1 MPRKADAGLEGRIVD
16 VAYRLWS
23 DKGEKALTM
32 RAVAKA
38 ARTTTPTLYERFH
51 DKHDLMEF
59 LRERARRRLF
69 AAIQPAKSA
78 GEICRLA
85 LNFISRHG
93 HEYRLLT
100 SEWATR
106 FAQQKSMP
114 SYQFLRERL
123 AEQLGG
129 KPDDHGR
136 LALELIAL
144 VHGTA
149 MLRPES
155 DEHRDIAAE
164 FQTACLE
171 ACDALIEVAAA
182 RSARDG
188 KRAVSRHSCYEG
200 QQT

>member
-38 ARTTTPTLYERFH
+38 ARTTTPTLYERFR
-51 DKHDLMEF
+51 DKHDLLDF

-85 LNFISRHG
+85 LAFVSRHG
-93 HEYRLLT
+93 HEYRLLS

-114 SYQFLRERL
+114 SYQFLREKL
-123 AEQLGG
+123 ADQLGG
-129 KPDDHGR
+129 KPDDHAR
-136 LALELIAL
+136 LALELIVL

-155 DEHRDIAAE
+155 DEHRHIAAE
-164 FQTACLE
+164 FQNACLE
-171 ACDALIEVAAA
+171 ACDALIELAAA
-182 RSARDG
+182 RSATEAQR
-188 KRAVSRHSCYEG
+188 
-200 QQT
+200 TN

>member
-38 ARTTTPTLYERFH
+38 ARTTTPTLYERFR
-51 DKHDLMEF
+51 DKHDLLDF

-78 GEICRLA
+78 GQTCRLA
-85 LNFISRHG
+85 LAFVSRHG
-93 HEYRLLT
+93 HEYRLLS

-114 SYQFLRERL
+114 SYQFLREKL
-123 AEQLGG
+123 ADQLGG
-129 KPDDHGR
+129 KPDDHAR
-136 LALELIAL
+136 LALELIVL

-149 MLRPES
+149 MLRPEN
-155 DEHRDIAAE
+155 DEHRHIAAE
-164 FQTACLE
+164 FQNACLE
-171 ACDALIEVAAA
+171 ACDALIELAAA
-182 RSARDG
+182 RSATEAQR
-188 KRAVSRHSCYEG
+188 
-200 QQT
+200 TN

>member
-38 ARTTTPTLYERFH
+38 ARTTTPTLYERFR
-51 DKHDLMEF
+51 DKHDLLEF

-69 AAIQPAKSA
+69 AAIQPAKTA

-85 LNFISRHG
+85 LAFVSRHG

-129 KPDDHGR
+129 KPDDYGR

-155 DEHRDIAAE
+155 DEHHNIAME
-164 FQTACLE
+164 FQRACLE
-171 ACDALIEVAAA
+171 ACDALIEMAAS
-182 RSARDG
+182 R
-188 KRAVSRHSCYEG
+188 RAIEG
-200 QQT
+200 ERAN

>member
-38 ARTTTPTLYERFH
+38 ARTTTPTLYERFR
-51 DKHDLMEF
+51 DKHDLLDF

-78 GEICRLA
+78 GQICRLA
-85 LNFISRHG
+85 LAFVSRHG
-93 HEYRLLT
+93 HEYRLLS

-114 SYQFLRERL
+114 SYQFLREKL
-123 AEQLGG
+123 ADQLGG
-129 KPDDHGR
+129 KPDDRAR
-136 LALELIAL
+136 LALELIIL

-155 DEHRDIAAE
+155 DEHRHIAAE
-164 FQTACLE
+164 FQNACLE
-171 ACDALIEVAAA
+171 ACDALIELAAA
-182 RSARDG
+182 RSATEAQR
-188 KRAVSRHSCYEG
+188 SN
-200 QQT
+200 

>member
-38 ARTTTPTLYERFH
+38 ARTTTPTLYERFR
-51 DKHDLMEF
+51 DKHDLLDF

-85 LNFISRHG
+85 LAFASRHG
-93 HEYRLLT
+93 HEYRLLS

-114 SYQFLRERL
+114 SYQFLREKL
-123 AEQLGG
+123 ADQLGG
-129 KPDDHGR
+129 KPDDHAR
-136 LALELIAL
+136 LALELIVL

-155 DEHRDIAAE
+155 DEHRHIAAE
-164 FQTACLE
+164 FQNACLE
-171 ACDALIEVAAA
+171 ACDALIELAAA
-182 RSARDG
+182 RSATEAQR
-188 KRAVSRHSCYEG
+188 SN
-200 QQT
+200 

>member
-38 ARTTTPTLYERFH
+38 ARTTTPTLYERFR
-51 DKHDLMEF
+51 DKHDLLDF

-85 LNFISRHG
+85 LAFVSRHG
-93 HEYRLLT
+93 HEYRLLS

-114 SYQFLRERL
+114 SYQFLREKL
-123 AEQLGG
+123 ADQLGG
-129 KPDDHGR
+129 KPDDHAR
-136 LALELIAL
+136 LALELIVL

-155 DEHRDIAAE
+155 DEHRHIAAE
-164 FQTACLE
+164 FQNACLE
-171 ACDALIEVAAA
+171 ACDALIELAAA
-182 RSARDG
+182 RSATEAQR
-188 KRAVSRHSCYEG
+188 SN
-200 QQT
+200 

>member
-23 DKGEKALTM
+23 EKGEKALTM

-38 ARTTTPTLYERFH
+38 ARTTTPTLYERFR
-51 DKHDLMEF
+51 DKHDLLEF

-69 AAIQPAKSA
+69 AAIQPAQSA
-78 GEICRLA
+78 GEACRLA
-85 LNFISRHG
+85 LGFISQHG

-106 FAQQKSMP
+106 FADQKPMP
-114 SYQFLRERL
+114 SYQLLQDRL
-123 AEQLGG
+123 ARQLGG
-129 KPDDHGR
+129 QQEDPGR
-136 LALELIAL
+136 LALGLIAL

-155 DEHRDIAAE
+155 DEHHDIAQE
-164 FQTACLE
+164 FQKACLE
-171 ACDALIEVAAA
+171 ACHALIEAAV
-182 RSARDG
+182 RRNG
-188 KRAVSRHSCYEG
+188 KDRPRLN
-200 QQT
+200 

>member
-38 ARTTTPTLYERFH
+38 ARTTTPTLYERFR
-51 DKHDLMEF
+51 DKHDLLDF

-78 GEICRLA
+78 GQICRLA
-85 LNFISRHG
+85 LAFVSRHG
-93 HEYRLLT
+93 HEYRLLS

-114 SYQFLRERL
+114 SYQFLREKL
-123 AEQLGG
+123 ADQLGG
-129 KPDDHGR
+129 KPDDHAR
-136 LALELIAL
+136 LALELIVL

-155 DEHRDIAAE
+155 DEHRHIAAE
-164 FQTACLE
+164 FQNACLE
-171 ACDALIEVAAA
+171 ACDALIELAAA
-182 RSARDG
+182 RSATEAQR
-188 KRAVSRHSCYEG
+188 
-200 QQT
+200 TN

>member
-23 DKGEKALTM
+23 EKGERALTM

-38 ARTTTPTLYERFH
+38 ARTTTPTLYERFR
-51 DKHDLMEF
+51 DKRDLLEF

-69 AAIQPAKSA
+69 AAMQPARTA
-78 GEICRLA
+78 GEACRRSLA
-85 LNFISRHG
+85 FISKHG

-106 FAQQKSMP
+106 LAAQKPMP
-114 SYQFLRERL
+114 SYQLLQERL

-129 KPDDHGR
+129 NPQDHRR
-136 LALELIAL
+136 LALELIAV

-149 MLRPES
+149 MLRPERE
-155 DEHRDIAAE
+155 EHRDIAEE
-164 FQTACLE
+164 FQKACLE
-171 ACDALIEVAAA
+171 ACETLIRAAA
-182 RSARDG
+182 KRSKSDG
-188 KRAVSRHSCYEG
+188 RSSERCAG
-200 QQT
+200 

>member
-38 ARTTTPTLYERFH
+38 ARTTTPTLYERFR
-51 DKHDLMEF
+51 DKHDLLDF

-78 GEICRLA
+78 GQICRLA
-85 LNFISRHG
+85 LAFVSRHG
-93 HEYRLLT
+93 HEYRLLS

-114 SYQFLRERL
+114 SYQFLREKL
-123 AEQLGG
+123 ADQLGG
-129 KPDDHGR
+129 KPDDHAR
-136 LALELIAL
+136 LALELIVL

-155 DEHRDIAAE
+155 DEHRHIAAE
-164 FQTACLE
+164 FQNACLE
-171 ACDALIEVAAA
+171 ACDALIELAAA
-182 RSARDG
+182 RSATEAQR
-188 KRAVSRHSCYEG
+188 SN
-200 QQT
+200 

>member
-38 ARTTTPTLYERFH
+38 ARTTTPTLYERFR
-51 DKHDLMEF
+51 DKHDLLDF

-78 GEICRLA
+78 GQICRLA
-85 LNFISRHG
+85 LAFVSRHG
-93 HEYRLLT
+93 HEYRLLS

-114 SYQFLRERL
+114 SYQFLRDKL
-123 AEQLGG
+123 ADQLGG
-129 KPDDHGR
+129 KPDDHAR
-136 LALELIAL
+136 LALELIVL

-155 DEHRDIAAE
+155 DEHRHIAAE
-164 FQTACLE
+164 FQNACLE
-171 ACDALIEVAAA
+171 ACDALIELAAA
-182 RSARDG
+182 RSATEAQR
-188 KRAVSRHSCYEG
+188 SN
-200 QQT
+200 